1 MPDPTPR
8 TRSGALAPNG
18 IQQAPPDFL
27 TTDDAI
33 TVLTVWQDLTAPQR
47 DQMLAIMRDTA
58 RLNRPQGAEAA
69 S

>member
-1 MPDPTPR
+1 MPNPTPR
-8 TRSGALAPNG
+8 TRSGALAPRG
-18 IQQAPPDFL
+18 IPQAPPEVL

-33 TVLTVWQDLTAPQR
+33 TVLNVWQDLTVSQR

-58 RLNRPQGAEAA
+58 RLNGEAA